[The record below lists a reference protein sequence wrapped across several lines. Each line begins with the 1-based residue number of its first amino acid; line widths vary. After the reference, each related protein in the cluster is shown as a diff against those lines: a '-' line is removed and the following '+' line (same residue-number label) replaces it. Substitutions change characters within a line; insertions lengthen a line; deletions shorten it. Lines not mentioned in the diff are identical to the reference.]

1 MELLIKSTIDGTM
14 QPSLFYE
21 AKGKNRPLLVAL
33 HTWSYDR
40 FVQEKKALPI
50 AKEYDFNLLLPEFRG
65 PNKRH
70 NPKCLEACASP
81 LAKQDICDAIDYV
94 LSFGNIDKDNVFLMG
109 ESGGGHM
116 ALMMAGYR
124 PEYFKAVAA
133 VVPIS
138 DLKKWYDDNENYR
151 DDIDACCNE
160 DVEEMKK
167 RSPIS
172 YTESIAKANLKIF
185 HGKYD
190 PCVCVEQSLIL
201 YNKIMS
207 ENPRSKVYLDI
218 FDGGHETDVFSVM
231 HWFMSQYEKES
242 LSKVTG

>member
-1 MELLIKSTIDGTM
+1 MELLIKSTLDESL

-21 AKGKNRPLLVAL
+21 ASQPGRPLLVAL

-40 FVQEKKALPI
+40 FVQAKKALPI

-65 PNKRH
+65 CNKRS
-70 NPKCLEACASP
+70 NLNCFDACGSN

-94 LSFGNIDKDNVFLMG
+94 VSARNVDKDNIFLMG

-116 ALMMAGYR
+116 ALMMSGYC
-124 PEYFKAVAA
+124 PEIFRAIGAI
-133 VVPIS
+133 VPIS
-138 DLKKWYDDNENYR
+138 DLKKWYDDNEEYR
-151 DDIDACCNE
+151 DDISACCNGS
-160 DVEEMKK
+160 VEEMKK

-172 YTESIAKANLKIF
+172 YTQTIANANLKIF

-190 PCVCVEQSLIL
+190 SCVCVEQSLIL

-207 ENPRSKVYLDI
+207 ENPRSRVFLDI
-218 FDGGHETDVFSVM
+218 FDGGHETDIYTVM
-231 HWFMSQYEKES
+231 HWFMSQYMENS
-242 LSKVTG
+242 LSMVTG